1 MTTTAE
7 RLRTYW
13 GGRQFDRERITA
25 LAVRYWEVALYGSF
39 VSLALG
45 LRLWHLS
52 GRAIHHDE
60 SLHMYYAWQIFKGQ
74 GYQHVPFMHGPF
86 KFFST
91 ALVFRLFGDSD
102 FTARLVFALFGSA
115 LVGLPYFIRGFL
127 GRAGALF
134 AALLLA
140 LSPTLLYVSRFNRD
154 DILVVTYTLAMV
166 IVMWRYL
173 KEQREAYLFAIPL
186 LLMLGFTTME
196 MTFITTAIFLV
207 YLEYQLANDLLDQ
220 IRASRSLSREEEAAA
235 FVVLMLTG
243 WAIAA
248 LWPLL
253 DGPRQRWS
261 LKVMPPAAHLLIV
274 LLVFSL
280 PQFSGAVQKIPFVH
294 IGTPN
299 TFDEGRAGMQLK
311 LVTTA
316 IFFLVSIYIGLLW
329 NWRIFLIGAAIFYI
343 PYFLFYTAFFT
354 NGGDIWNF
362 GHSGQFWHGEGG
374 FWTGIWGSLD
384 YWLSQQLVRRG
395 NQPDYYYFM
404 FLPVYELLP
413 LVFAVGGALY
423 YAFKGKM
430 DQKLLSAATVLLVI
444 IFSVIPKS
452 SAGPIG
458 TYHVHAAFII
468 AIASVLLMRM
478 DAFTKFLL
486 FWTLSVFFAL
496 TVAGEKMPWLI
507 VHVAL
512 PLTLLAAKVMDD
524 ILSSVG
530 QATQA
535 AADARAAQKRAEKDL
550 PAAAASPRGVQLERI
565 LPLAGGAAL
574 AILAAVIFQASGPGA
589 GLSLI
594 AWLLSLL
601 ATGLVV
607 WTAMNASWR
616 IAGQVAAVA
625 LFGALFVFTARAAGN
640 AAYDQ
645 GDPNGYPREMLIYAQ
660 GSPALSVLDADI
672 ERAARDSGLGYNLPI
687 VVDSSGNVWP
697 WPWSLRNF
705 HYTST
710 DFSGDFTPPSGAI
723 VLISN
728 QNQSKMA
735 PYLAD
740 YQQGV
745 PYTHMWWFPEF
756 YRGLQTTRFLSDVFN
771 GHTLS
776 VWRNYFI
783 DREVA
788 GASSSPDMIA
798 YFPKSYQSTI
808 IPPPPTGNVSAD
820 ALPDASVTF
829 IGETG
834 TAPGQYTQPDDIT
847 VDAQGNLFVVD
858 TQNHRV
864 QKVAPDG
871 TATAFG
877 KTGSGKSEFGDPH
890 DQSSDYAKDGP
901 WGMAVDAQGN
911 LYVADTWNH
920 RVEKFGPDFAF
931 IKEWGA
937 GELFGP
943 RDIAI
948 DAQGNVYVVDTG
960 NKRIREYTA
969 DGVLIKDIGKKGSA
983 AGQFV
988 AGSGPGEFNE
998 PSSIAIAPNGD
1009 IYVADFWNKR
1019 IQIFDASFRYRTEIK
1034 VKSWGSPGITD
1045 RAYIVALSDG
1055 HVLATDPAN
1064 GRILVFDPTGNQQAA
1079 WRLPS
1084 AVGSSRPVGIAVDA
1098 QAQNVYISDSIVNH
1112 IAKVPLTV
1120 LLAPPPAAIP

>member
-13 GGRQFDRERITA
+13 GGRQFDRERISA
-25 LAVRYWEVALYGSF
+25 LAVRYWEVALYGSLI
-39 VSLALG
+39 SIALG

-52 GRAIHHDE
+52 DRAIHHDE
-60 SLHMYYAWQIFKGQ
+60 SLHMFYAWQLFKGQ
-74 GYQHVPFMHGPF
+74 GYEHVPFMHGPF

-91 ALVFRLFGDSD
+91 ALVFRLFGDTD

-127 GRAGALF
+127 GRTGALF

-154 DILVVTYTLAMV
+154 DILIVTYTLAMV

-173 KEQREAYLFAIPL
+173 KEQREAYLYAIPL

-207 YLEYQLANDLLDQ
+207 YLDFQLANDLLDQ
-220 IRASRSLSREEEAAA
+220 IPASRSLSREEAAA
-235 FVVLMLTG
+235 ALVVLLLTG
-243 WAIAA
+243 WAIAI

-253 DGPRQRWS
+253 EGPRQRWS
-261 LKVMPPAAHLLIV
+261 LKVMPPAAHLLIA

-299 TFDEGRAGMQLK
+299 TFETGKQHEELRII
-311 LVTTA
+311 TTS
-316 IFFLVSIYIGLLW
+316 IFLVASLYIGLLW
-329 NWRIFLIGAAIFYI
+329 NWRIFVIGAAIFYV
-343 PYFLFYTAFFT
+343 PYVLLYTTFFT
-354 NGGDIWNF
+354 
-362 GHSGQFWHGEGG
+362 HPGG

-430 DQKLLSAATVLLVI
+430 EQKLLSAATVLLVF
-444 IFSVIPKS
+444 IFSVIPKH

-458 TYHVHAAFII
+458 TYHVHVAFII
-468 AIASVLLMRM
+468 AIASVLFMRM
-478 DAFTKFLL
+478 EAFTKFLL

-496 TVAGEKMPWLI
+496 SIAGEKMPWLI
-507 VHVAL
+507 VHTAL
-512 PLTLLAAKVMDD
+512 PLALLAAKVMDD

-535 AADARAAQKRAEKDL
+535 SADARAAQKRAEKDR
-550 PAAAASPRGVQLERI
+550 PAVAVPPRGVLLEQI

-574 AILAAVIFQASGPGA
+574 AIIAAVIFQAAGPGSR
-589 GLSLI
+589 LSLI

-607 WTAMNASWR
+607 WTAMNTSWR
-616 IAGQVAAVA
+616 LAGQVAAVA
-625 LFGALFVFTARAAGN
+625 LFGALFVFTARAAGI

-645 GDPNGYPREMLIYAQ
+645 GDANDYPREMLIYAQ

-672 ERAARDSGLGYNLPI
+672 ERAARDSGKGYDLPI
-687 VVDSSGNVWP
+687 VVDSSVNVWP

-710 DFSGDFTPPSGAI
+710 DFSGDFTPTPGAI

-728 QNQSKMA
+728 ANQAKMA

-740 YQQGV
+740 YQPGI
-745 PYTHMWWFPEF
+745 PYTHMWWFPEK
-756 YRGLQTTRFLSDVFN
+756 YRGLKTTRFLSDVFN
-771 GHTLS
+771 GHTIS

-783 DREVA
+783 DRDVA
-788 GASSSPDMIA
+788 DASSSPDMIA
-798 YFPKSYQSTI
+798 FFPKSFQSTI
-808 IPPPPTGNVSAD
+808 IPPSPTGGGTASAD
-820 ALPDASVTF
+820 TIPDASVTF
-829 IGETG
+829 IGQTG
-834 TAPGQYTQPDDIT
+834 AAMGQYTQPDDIT
-847 VDAQGNLFVVD
+847 LDAQGDLFVVD

-871 TATAFG
+871 TTTMFG
-877 KTGSGKSEFGDPH
+877 KAGSGNSQFGDPH
-890 DQSSDYAKDGP
+890 DQSADYAKDGP
-901 WGMAVDAQGN
+901 WGTAVDAQGN
-911 LYVADTWNH
+911 IYVADTWNH
-920 RVEKFGPDFAF
+920 RVEKFGPDFTF

-943 RDIAI
+943 RDIAV

-969 DGVLIKDIGKKGSA
+969 DGVLIQDIGKAGSS

-988 AGSGPGEFNE
+988 AGSGPGQFNE

-1019 IQIFDASFRYRTEIK
+1019 IQIFDPSFKYRTEIK
-1034 VKSWGSPGITD
+1034 VKSWGSNGITD
-1045 RAYIVALSDG
+1045 RAYIVALKDG

-1064 GRILVFDPTGNQQAA
+1064 SRILVFDATGNEQAA

-1098 QAQNVYISDSIVNH
+1098 QEQNVYISDSIVNH
-1112 IAKVPLTV
+1112 IAKVPLAV
-1120 LLAPPPAAIP
+1120 LLASPVATP